1 MFGLTWESS
10 VRWGK
15 RKTLRNKWKRR
26 GVTGCTGCLTA
37 RLQLHKI
44 WPSTGGKE
52 KQIFMGGFT
61 VSKILGVDKVPC
73 GWEKSRREKSLGFIW
88 GLVSLSTSWE
98 SLKGPSRW
106 VEENSDGGQPDIH
119 HLCCFRAR
127 QYTLQRKPLKESCV
141 CWCARAKRLQLCTI
155 LSMSQRLRSL
165 KITRR
170 DRCGLRLIFFFFTP
184 LFLWLGV
191 SRISLVYRR
200 WLSCLGFLMV
210 PWPIEPPI
218 QTPCKAAAKESTQ
231 CLFVVCSHKHGSIFI
246 WAQCHSLGKAS
257 FWFSIHE
264 LKWKLNKSKRYF
276 SHMSRGRENL
286 SLNIGEIIDKK
297 KNDNITISLCAQD
310 PLSENISAYFGV
322 RNAAE

>member
-1 MFGLTWESS
+1 MVNKINSGISVHLHCSLAGEKLSGLWATPGQCLKGITCLAWHEKALSDEEKERLWEISEREEEWL
-10 VRWGK
+10 VALGAFQPDC
-15 RKTLRNKWKRR
+15 NFQRR
-26 GVTGCTGCLTA
+26 
-37 RLQLHKI
+37 KI
-44 WPSTGGKE
+44 WPSMGGKE

-61 VSKILGVDKVPC
+61 MSKILGVDKVPC

-88 GLVSLSTSWE
+88 GLVSLSTSRE
-98 SLKGPSRW
+98 SLKGPSRR
-106 VEENSDGGQPDIH
+106 VEENSDRGQPDIH

-127 QYTLQRKPLKESCV
+127 QCTLQRKPLKESCV

-170 DRCGLRLIFFFFTP
+170 DRCGLRLIFFFFFTP

-218 QTPCKAAAKESTQ
+218 QTPCEAAAKESTQ

-257 FWFSIHE
+257 FWFCIHE
-264 LKWKLNKSKRYF
+264 LK
-276 SHMSRGRENL
+276 
-286 SLNIGEIIDKK
+286 
-297 KNDNITISLCAQD
+297 
-310 PLSENISAYFGV
+310 
-322 RNAAE
+322 